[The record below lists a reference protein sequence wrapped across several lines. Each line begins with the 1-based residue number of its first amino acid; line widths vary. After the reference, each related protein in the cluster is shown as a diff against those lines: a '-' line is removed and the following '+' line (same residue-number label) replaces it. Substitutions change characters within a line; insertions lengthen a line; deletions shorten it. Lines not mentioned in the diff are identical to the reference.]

1 MTITLKWKGSRFQHG
16 DVDICWSGLCP
27 GEGWA
32 GHDVLHSAP
41 DPVLGHHHHD
51 QHRLRWHRP
60 QVGNV
65 PQTLDERV
73 VMTTLSAVTLTAACS
88 SFVWQVFT
96 SNSGHLLAS
105 SWRRCAPSAVFSA
118 SHCPSRSLWQTSTGI
133 IFNLFMLCSE
143 CYSKPCL
150 ILYLNT
156 FEHWKLYPF
165 VMELIVGWNHSPAIK
180 VSFINSDI

>member
-1 MTITLKWKGSRFQHG
+1 MLSKFFNFLLTYPMTNHIENLKWKGSRFQHG
-16 DVDICWSGLCP
+16 DVDICWTGLRP

-51 QHRLRWHRP
+51 QHRLWWHRS

-73 VMTTLSAVTLTAACS
+73 VMTTLSAITLTAACS

-105 SWRRCAPSAVFSA
+105 SWRLCAPSAVFSA
-118 SHCPSRSLWQTSTGI
+118 SHCPSRSLWRTSTGI
-133 IFNLFMLCSE
+133 IKEEGKLPSIFLCSV
-143 CYSKPCL
+143 L
-150 ILYLNT
+150 NVILNL
-156 FEHWKLYPF
+156 
-165 VMELIVGWNHSPAIK
+165 A
-180 VSFINSDI
+180 SFCI